1 MHTHSYLLQP
11 ASAPPPHCRSGP
23 LAFTTSARLH
33 MGYDGWFNKEKQV
46 YDMEPL
52 DDGAVAHFGLPK
64 GASWCSAAVD
74 IPSSA
79 AVVDFVLSDK

>member
-1 MHTHSYLLQP
+1 
-11 ASAPPPHCRSGP
+11 
-23 LAFTTSARLH
+23 